1 MISSISISIP
11 ISIFIFFSISI
22 LVAIYMKGKFQYQY
36 QNQYFELAYFNNNI
50 NINMTN
56 ILVFQYFSIYCPTS
70 DLKESWYHTHYW
82 SLLPPSKLM
91 SHGIDWMFTWHLCQK
106 HPFTNLTGV
115 NLASKRHCTYN
126 IENRTIHHQLNALS
140 KRADWQGTNI
150 AHTKWCLPNKS
161 QPIFWNAKRVFSTH
175 QTKWNGR
182 ERRLSVCAF

>member
-1 MISSISISIP
+1 MNKRDWEVNLNHILQSSTQLR
-11 ISIFIFFSISI
+11 F
-22 LVAIYMKGKFQYQY
+22 
-36 QNQYFELAYFNNNI
+36 
-50 NINMTN
+50 
-56 ILVFQYFSIYCPTS
+56 

-182 ERRLSVCAF
+182 ERRLSVCAFLFKDFNLFPLARAQGAMFKLGGLFHILE